1 MTVETQSSQAQDR
14 DNDAVTEPTDTA
26 AAATDAIASAED
38 NAPEPTP
45 ATADSNAAATSPANN
60 AADSAQNPPPND
72 GKRRDVI
79 PPEHAET
86 LYGLFAE
93 RVVRSTESIAYRQF
107 DKASKTWQELTWHD
121 VAQRVMQWQSRL
133 QQEKLQHGDRVA
145 ILMRNAAEWVAFDQA
160 ALSLGLVVIPLYCDD
175 RADNVA
181 YILKD
186 AGCKLLLV
194 ENAGQ
199 WRRLSPAV
207 RIVECL
213 DTILIAEPGDDE
225 PKPPHPKLQV
235 LQHWL
240 DDTKNALTSLLPATG
255 DRHQLASIV
264 YTSGTTGRP
273 KGVMLSHWNMLSVA
287 YASTQALDVYADDI
301 FLSFLPMSHT
311 FERTCGYYVPI
322 MSGATVGFSRGILQ
336 LADDLTIIRPTAMIA
351 VPRIFERVYGR
362 VQQQLAKD
370 SKFKQFMFGLAVR
383 VGWQNF
389 EHQQG
394 RTRWNP
400 KLLLWPLLKKLVA
413 EKILNRLGG
422 RLRIA
427 VAGGAALPPTVAKT
441 FIGLGLPL
449 VQGYGMTESSPVV
462 CVNRV
467 DNNRPTSVGTVLPGM
482 QVRAGDNDELQVKTP
497 GIMMGYWGLDEATQ
511 KTIMGDG
518 WLHTGDQAHIDEDT
532 GHITITG
539 RIKDIIVMSNGEK
552 VPPGDMENA
561 ISLDPLF
568 EQVMVLGEGEAFLSA
583 IVVLN
588 PDEWYDYAKE
598 HGFDPLAAEETVFA
612 DPKLERTIV
621 NRIQKLL
628 KDFPGYAK
636 VRKVTLTTDPWTVEN
651 GLLTPTLKVK
661 RPKVMEQYDRAI
673 QRMYA
678 EPKK

>member
-1 MTVETQSSQAQDR
+1 MTAETRSSQGSSPVENSTENLR
-14 DNDAVTEPTDTA
+14 DQNDAAQPDDITPESSPDAPTE
-26 AAATDAIASAED
+26 AATPAIK
-38 NAPEPTP
+38 TVK
-45 ATADSNAAATSPANN
+45 ATNEADV
-60 AADSAQNPPPND
+60 DS
-72 GKRRDVI
+72 KRDVI
-79 PPEHAET
+79 VPEDAET
-86 LYGLFAE
+86 LYGLFYQ
-93 RVVRSTESIAYRQF
+93 RVQRSGNDDAFCQF
-107 DKASKTWQELTWHD
+107 DKPTKTWGNLSWSD
-121 VAQRVMQWQSRL
+121 VARRVVKWQKAL
-133 QQEKLQHGDRVA
+133 QNEKLQHGDRVA
-145 ILMRNAAEWVAFDQA
+145 ILMRNSSEWVAFDQA

-186 AGCKLLLV
+186 SGAKLLLV

-213 DTILIAEPGDDE
+213 NTILIAEPGE
-225 PKPPHPKLQV
+225 ESPKPAHPKLRV
-235 LQHWL
+235 LTEWL
-240 DDTKNALTSLLPATG
+240 GDAPAAPAELLDPAG

-273 KGVMLSHWNMLSVA
+273 KGVMLSHWNMLSIA
-287 YASTQALDVYADDI
+287 YASTQALDVYPDDV

-311 FERTCGYYVPI
+311 FERTCGYYVPV
-322 MSGATVGFSRGILQ
+322 MAGSTVAFSRGILQ
-336 LADDLTIIRPTAMIA
+336 LADDLTVVKPTAMIA

-362 VQQQLAKD
+362 IQQQLSKD
-370 SKFKQFMFGLAVR
+370 SKFKQFMFAKAVQ
-383 VGWQNF
+383 VGWMRF
-389 EHQQG
+389 EYDQG
-394 RTRWNP
+394 RSKWQP
-400 KLLLWPLLKKLVA
+400 QLLLWPLLKSLVA
-413 EKILNRLGG
+413 EKILAKLGG

-467 DNNRPTSVGTVLPGM
+467 NNNKPSSVGTPLEGV
-482 QVRAGDNDELQVKTP
+482 QVRTGENDELQLNTP
-497 GIMMGYWGLDEATQ
+497 GAMMGYWGLEEATA
-511 KTIMGDG
+511 KSVTSDG
-518 WLHTGDQAHIDEDT
+518 WLCTGDQAAVDPET

-568 EQVMVLGEGEAFLSA
+568 EQVMVLGEGEAFLTA

-588 PDEWYDYAKE
+588 PDEWYDFAQE

-661 RPKVMEQYDRAI
+661 RPKVQEQYDRAI
-673 QRMYA
+673 KRMYT
-678 EPKK
+678 EKKK